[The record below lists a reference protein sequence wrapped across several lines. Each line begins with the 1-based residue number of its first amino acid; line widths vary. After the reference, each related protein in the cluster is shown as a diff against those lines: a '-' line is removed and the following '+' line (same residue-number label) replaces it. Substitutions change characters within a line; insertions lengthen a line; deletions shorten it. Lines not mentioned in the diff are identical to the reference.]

1 MRVFERLRA
10 LRAFE
15 KRALPFVKSLEDL
28 DLVVEIG
35 YHQEQHKTLTLKQVF
50 LLGIGSI
57 ATVQRR
63 LSVLRQLG
71 VVLLKRSKEDAR
83 SFELTLSPKVCK
95 TYRQYGELL
104 DEPEIPLSS
113 ARCGRRRR

>member
-15 KRALPFVKSLEDL
+15 KRSLPFLKSLEDF

-35 YHQEQHKTLTLKQVF
+35 YHQERGETLTLKQLY

-63 LSVLRQLG
+63 LSVLKEIG

-95 TYRQYGELL
+95 TYRQYGALL
-104 DEPEIPLSS
+104 DRSRDP
-113 ARCGRRRR
+113 A

>member
-1 MRVFERLRA
+1 MRIFERLRA

-15 KRALPFVKSLEDL
+15 KRSLPFLKSLEDF

-35 YHQEQHKTLTLKQVF
+35 YHQERGETLTLKQLY

-63 LSVLRQLG
+63 LSVLKEMG

-83 SFELTLSPKVCK
+83 SFELTLSPKICK
-95 TYRQYGELL
+95 TYRQHGALL
-104 DEPEIPLSS
+104 NRSRDP
-113 ARCGRRRR
+113 A

>member
-1 MRVFERLRA
+1 MRIFERLRA

-15 KRALPFVKSLEDL
+15 KRSLPFLKSLEDF

-35 YHQEQHKTLTLKQVF
+35 YHQERGETLTLKQLY

-63 LSVLRQLG
+63 LSVLKEMG

-83 SFELTLSPKVCK
+83 SFELTLSPKICK
-95 TYRQYGELL
+95 TYRQYGALL
-104 DEPEIPLSS
+104 NRSRDP
-113 ARCGRRRR
+113 A